1 MDSDLSCSSVI
12 RMFSGGATQAA
23 LHIMAAQTTLKITN
37 RSGADVKVYLT
48 LGAVSGCVQD
58 VHAIPLVTDPVNRL
72 QGWFLLSDGA
82 TKAYTPPQGQG
93 ISGNFAFGSP
103 PLNCP
108 TAEYRNGINLAE
120 FILNNGFQGSN
131 AQETI
136 DISCVAG
143 VNALI
148 GFEMTGAGT
157 WNAGP
162 SQPRVADFANKPLGQ
177 NTGLV
182 GVFPCGCD
190 NCTSRNN
197 PPQRS
202 CPESPAPPKF
212 EECQAEPICNV
223 QRDANGS
230 GGSVEVIFHGFP
242 PN

>member
-1 MDSDLSCSSVI
+1 
-12 RMFSGGATQAA
+12 
-23 LHIMAAQTTLKITN
+23 MAAQTTLKITN

-48 LGAVSGCVQD
+48 LGAVAGCVQD
-58 VHAIPLVTDPVNRL
+58 VSAIPLVTNPVNRL
-72 QGWFLLSDGA
+72 QGWFSLSNGA
-82 TKAYTPPQGQG
+82 TQAYTPPQPQG

-120 FILNNGFQGSN
+120 FMLNNSFQGPG

-143 VNALI
+143 ANARI
-148 GFEMTGAGT
+148 RFEMTGAGT

-182 GVFPCGCD
+182 GVYPCGCD

-197 PPQRS
+197 PPQPS
-202 CPESPAPPKF
+202 CPKSPAPPAY

-223 QRDANGS
+223 QRDAAGS
-230 GGSVEVIFHGFP
+230 GGSVEVIFDGFL